1 MVTVNSCCCFSVET
15 GGLILG
21 WIGIIGNAI
30 GGLFLLAML
39 AGYNALTCEDIL
51 QNEQFQEAFPDWTME
66 NCQFLKTI
74 ILVGIIVGIVSNL
87 IAFII
92 YVMLVRGIKTRNPG
106 KIIPAVV
113 INGIGVTIII
123 LGNLFTFSLKGLFSA
138 VIGGAIGIYF
148 FLVLYTVYVNIKSEK
163 RRSYSAQYA
172 HA

>member
-92 YVMLVRGIKTRNPG
+92 YVMLVRGIKTVSLSINLILSSWIQRSVSG
-106 KIIPAVV
+106 TAVGHIDLQFKI
-113 INGIGVTIII
+113 
-123 LGNLFTFSLKGLFSA
+123 
-138 VIGGAIGIYF
+138 
-148 FLVLYTVYVNIKSEK
+148 VYL
-163 RRSYSAQYA
+163 
-172 HA
+172 